1 MISEKYNISDLEITC
16 STEEFERQV
25 DANIGLVC
33 DIIPYDDPDYHSKVI
48 GLAVEFTIFSNKS
61 NVI

>member
-1 MISEKYNISDLEITC
+1 MISEKYSISDPEITC

-33 DIIPYDDPDYHSKVI
+33 DIIPYDDPDYHSK
-48 GLAVEFTIFSNKS
+48 S